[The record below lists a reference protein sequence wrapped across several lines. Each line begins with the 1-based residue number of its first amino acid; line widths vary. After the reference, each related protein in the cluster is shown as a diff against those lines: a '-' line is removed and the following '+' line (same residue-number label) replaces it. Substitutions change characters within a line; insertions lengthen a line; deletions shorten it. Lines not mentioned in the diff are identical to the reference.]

1 MGLTP
6 ESAAPGGVESALR
19 SRRLPRAECRHSW
32 LPRLFGYFLYGP
44 REVAHWAVALV
55 VLSFYLVTFWG
66 LVRPCLRTAWSTAE
80 AGAHFAT
87 RSEADVRRALL
98 GSEYEAGIERIRA
111 SLPPSAQYVLACDGY
126 DVVDF
131 VAYDLA
137 PRLPALV
144 VDGPPTVT
152 TLRSRWR
159 PEQLPEWAVIVR
171 RDRPSPSLVRTAD
184 LFR

>member
-1 MGLTP
+1 MRSL
-6 ESAAPGGVESALR
+6 GG
-19 SRRLPRAECRHSW
+19 SRD
-32 LPRLFGYFLYGP
+32 
-44 REVAHWAVALV
+44 VAHWVVALV
-55 VLSFYLVTFWG
+55 VLTFYLVTFWG
-66 LVRPCLRTAWSTAE
+66 LVRPCLRAAWSTAE
-80 AGAHFAT
+80 AGARFAP

-98 GSEYEAGIERIRA
+98 GSEYEAGIEQIRA
-111 SLPPSAQYVLACDGY
+111 SLAPGAQYVLACEGY

-131 VAYDLA
+131 DANYLA

-144 VDGPPTVT
+144 VDGPPTVA

-171 RDRPSPSLVRTAD
+171 RDRPSPSLLRTAD